1 MNSYEKKGGEQVV
14 GDLRYCEDCGRYF
27 VRFHHC
33 RESGEKEEFLRET
46 QDGRERLRDRD
57 KRADSTDADDT
68 VLFLHG
74 RPDTAYHIPRDGNL
88 QSAECGTTPNGDKR
102 FDHASRGRMWE
113 SNHFPCRHCH
123 PHV

>member
-1 MNSYEKKGGEQVV
+1 MNAYEKKGGEKVT

-33 RESGEKEEFLRET
+33 RESGEKEGVLKET
-46 QDGRERLRDRD
+46 QEGRERLRERD
-57 KRADSTDADDT
+57 KRAEQTSGDDT

-74 RPDTAYHIPRDGNL
+74 RPDTAYHNPKDTDIERT
-88 QSAECGTTPNGDKR
+88 QCGTTPNGDKV
-102 FDHASRGRMWE
+102 FDNATRAKMWK